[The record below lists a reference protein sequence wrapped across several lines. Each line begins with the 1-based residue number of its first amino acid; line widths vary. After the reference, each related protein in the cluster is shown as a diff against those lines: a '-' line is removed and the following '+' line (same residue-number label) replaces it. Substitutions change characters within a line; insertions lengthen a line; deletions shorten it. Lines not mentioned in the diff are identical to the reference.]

1 MTTEYTA
8 EELEFGRKL
17 FAGECE
23 FRFGV
28 ANIGGLPPITIPEV
42 AICGRSN
49 VGKSSLVNAL
59 TGRKTLC
66 RTSKH
71 PGHTQ
76 QLNFFEMASKFYL
89 VDMPGYGY
97 AKVSKDKSNAWNHLI
112 RDYLSGRPNLRRVLM
127 LIDSRHGAKESD
139 LEIMEILNECA
150 VSYQIVF
157 TKIDELKKGQKP
169 VVNFK
174 IGNNAAMMSQ
184 VFETSSEQ
192 KLGINELQAEL
203 ASIIRS

>member
-1 MTTEYTA
+1 MEYTA
-8 EELEFGRKL
+8 EQLEFGRK
-17 FAGECE
+17 FFCGECE

-28 ANIGGLPPITIPEV
+28 ANIGGLPPITIPEI

-66 RTSKH
+66 RTSRN

-76 QLNFFEMASKFYL
+76 QLNFFEMAHKFYL

-97 AKVSKDKSNAWNHLI
+97 AKVSKDKSGAWNHLI
-112 RDYLSGRPNLRRVLM
+112 RDYLRGRPNLRRVLM
-127 LIDSRHGAKESD
+127 LLDSRHGAKESD
-139 LEIMEILNECA
+139 LEIMEILDECA

-169 VVNFK
+169 VLNFK
-174 IGNNAAMMSQ
+174 ISDHAAMMEQ
-184 VFETSSEQ
+184 IFETSSEH

-203 ASIIRS
+203 AGIIRNS